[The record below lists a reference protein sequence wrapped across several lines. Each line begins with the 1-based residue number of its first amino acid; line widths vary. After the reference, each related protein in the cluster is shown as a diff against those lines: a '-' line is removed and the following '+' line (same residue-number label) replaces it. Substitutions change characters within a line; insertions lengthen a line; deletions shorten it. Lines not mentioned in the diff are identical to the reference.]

1 MATDSKETQKAPKPE
16 VLYHFTSSVHL
27 TAILQSGYIALSES
41 NLGIREGNR
50 GVVWLTSS
58 PEPENHGLKFDDS
71 IPAELDKT
79 RIRLAVRFKP
89 LFKLWGEWSDKK
101 GMDKEYKEVLIATAR
116 AEETHNTWYVSERE
130 IPISDII
137 EIRNLATGQTTSV
150 ENALRELPVTEP
162 LKLRYASA
170 TDEYIMNQP
179 AGIQVLLLN
188 VRQAIRAALPD
199 ATEKISY
206 QMPTFWQGRNLI
218 HFAAQK
224 NHLGIYPGT
233 EAMEHFAPRLTE
245 YKTSKVAIQFP
256 YKTFGA
262 EQITLISE
270 IAAWCGKERAK

>member
-1 MATDSKETQKAPKPE
+1 METDSKDKQKALKPE
-16 VLYHFTSSVHL
+16 VLYHLTSSVHL

-41 NLGIREGNR
+41 NLGTREGNR
-50 GVVWLTSS
+50 DVVWLTSS

-79 RIRLAVRFKP
+79 RIRLTVRNKP
-89 LFKLWGEWSDKK
+89 LFKLWDEWSNKK

-116 AEETHNTWYVSERE
+116 AEETYNTWYVSERE

-150 ENALRELPVTEP
+150 ENALKALSAVKTPKV
-162 LKLRYASA
+162 RYASA
-170 TDEYIMNQP
+170 TDEYIINQP

-188 VRQAIRAALPD
+188 VLQAIRSALPA

-224 NHLGIYPGT
+224 NHLGIYPGA
-233 EAMEHFAPRLTE
+233 EAMEYFTPRLTV
-245 YKTSKVAIQFP
+245 YKTSKGAIQFP

-262 EQITLISE
+262 EQLALISE
-270 IAAWCGKERAK
+270 IAVWCGKERAK